1 MVAIHTFH
9 RRLCVHILQLK
20 WNYAHTRILR
30 LCNGGKEAFEQINGN
45 LYSTIRLL
53 LIAATNFSEN
63 VRQYAHA
70 GAYRIVSARCC
81 ARIVSRVYTLL
92 ELYSGA
98 WKQKEGLA
106 KLCGVWFYFSW
117 STREEG

>member
-1 MVAIHTFH
+1 M
-9 RRLCVHILQLK
+9 
-20 WNYAHTRILR
+20 W
-30 LCNGGKEAFEQINGN
+30 
-45 LYSTIRLL
+45 
-53 LIAATNFSEN
+53 
-63 VRQYAHA
+63 AHA
-70 GAYRIVSARCC
+70 GAYRVVSARLV
-81 ARIVSRVYTLL
+81 ARAIRVVSRVYTLL